1 MGKQLELSRLQQ
13 RARNLRDR
21 IRKCRRPRETRA
33 LREMQLELAHVE
45 RLIDAME
52 VAA

>member
-1 MGKQLELSRLQQ
+1 MSQQLELSRLYQ

-21 IRKCRRPRETRA
+21 IRKCRRQRETRA
-33 LREMQLELAHVE
+33 ERELQLELAHVE
-45 RLIDAME
+45 RAIDRIE